1 MPEGIPMYGNGQAP
15 IFILK
20 DGTQRTRGRTAQSN
34 NIAAAKAVAD
44 AVRST
49 LGPKGMDK
57 MLVDSM
63 GDVVITNDGATILKE
78 MDIEHPAAK
87 MIIEVAKTQEQHCF
101 DGTTSAV
108 ILSGELLKR
117 SEDLIEQNVHPTV
130 ICEGFRLAAERA
142 IGLMEGHGISTEN
155 DDGVLQEVA
164 KTALTGK
171 SAGAVKS
178 FMADICVRAV
188 NAVGVIE
195 DDERLVDLSDIKV
208 EKRQGG
214 SIKDSSLI
222 DGIHLDKERVHAGMP
237 RSVSDAKIAL
247 VNSAIEVKKTE
258 VDAKIQITDPNQ
270 LALSPKHKSNIA
282 GTTSAVILSGEL
294 LKRSE
299 DLIEQN
305 VHPTVIC
312 EGFRLAAERAI
323 GLMEGHGISTEND
336 DGVLQEVA
344 KTALTGK
351 SAGAVKSFMAD
362 ICVRAVNAVG
372 VIEDDERLVDLSDIK
387 VEKRQGGSIKDS
399 SLIDGILLDKERVH
413 AGMPRSVSDAK
424 IALVNSAIEVK
435 KTEVDAKIQ
444 ITDPNQLA
452 LFLEEEENYIRN
464 LVNTIENAGA
474 NVLICQKGIDEL
486 AQHYLSKKGIFAI
499 RRAKKSDMEALA
511 KATGGTIIT
520 NLEDMS
526 GDDLG
531 AASRVEEKKIGDS
544 DMTFITGCPE
554 AKSVSVLLRGG
565 TEHVVDEIRRAFD
578 DAVGVVSVA
587 WEDGAVLT
595 GGGSVLAA
603 VSRDL
608 RTYAE
613 TVGGREQMAI
623 EAFASALEIIPRTLA
638 ENAGLDPVTTLIELR
653 KAHADGQTHA
663 GINVYEGGV
672 VDMKEA
678 NVVEPLRVVEQAIQ
692 SATETA
698 IMILRIDDV
707 ISSKGVPMDEGMG
720 DMGDFHM

>member
-1 MPEGIPMYGNGQAP
+1 MYGNGQAP

-20 DGTQRTRGRTAQSN
+20 DGTQRTRGRSAQSN

-78 MDIEHPAAK
+78 MDIDHPAAK
-87 MIIEVAKTQEQHCF
+87 MIIEVAKTQEQHCY

-108 ILSGELLKR
+108 VLSGELLKR

-130 ICEGFRLAAERA
+130 ICEGFRLAAEKA
-142 IGLMEGHGISTEN
+142 VELLENHGIATDN
-155 DDGVLQEVA
+155 DDAVLTEVA

-195 DDERLVDLSDIKV
+195 DEERIVDLGDIKV

-214 SIKDSSLI
+214 SIKDSTLI
-222 DGIHLDKERVHAGMP
+222 DGILLDKERVHAGMP
-237 RSVSDAKIAL
+237 RSISNAKIAL

-258 VDAKIQITDPNQ
+258 VDAKIQITDP
-270 LALSPKHKSNIA
+270 S
-282 GTTSAVILSGEL
+282 
-294 LKRSE
+294 
-299 DLIEQN
+299 
-305 VHPTVIC
+305 
-312 EGFRLAAERAI
+312 
-323 GLMEGHGISTEND
+323 
-336 DGVLQEVA
+336 
-344 KTALTGK
+344 
-351 SAGAVKSFMAD
+351 
-362 ICVRAVNAVG
+362 
-372 VIEDDERLVDLSDIK
+372 
-387 VEKRQGGSIKDS
+387 
-399 SLIDGILLDKERVH
+399 
-413 AGMPRSVSDAK
+413 
-424 IALVNSAIEVK
+424 
-435 KTEVDAKIQ
+435 
-444 ITDPNQLA
+444 QLA
-452 LFLEEEENYIRN
+452 LFLEEEENYIRG
-464 LVNTIENAGA
+464 LVEKIQAAGA
-474 NVLICQKGIDEL
+474 TVLVCQKGIDEL
-486 AQHYLSKKGIFAI
+486 AQHYMAKAGIFAV
-499 RRAKKSDMEALA
+499 RRAKKSDMEALS
-511 KATGGTIIT
+511 KATSGRIVT
-520 NLEDMS
+520 NLDDLT

-531 AASRVEEKKIGDS
+531 HAAKVEERKIGES

-603 VSRDL
+603 LSRDL

-653 KAHADGQTHA
+653 KAHADGHSHA

-678 NVVEPLRVVEQAIQ
+678 NVVEPMRVVEQAIQ

-707 ISSKGVPMDEGMG
+707 ISSKGVSMGGDMGGMGGMG
-720 DMGDFHM
+720 DFQM

>member
-1 MPEGIPMYGNGQAP
+1 MYGNGQAP

-101 DGTTSAV
+101 DGTTTAV
-108 ILSGELLKR
+108 VLSGELLKR

-130 ICEGFRLAAERA
+130 ICEGFRLAAEKA
-142 IGLMEGHGISTEN
+142 VELLESHGIATKN
-155 DDGVLQEVA
+155 DDSVLMEVA

-178 FMADICVRAV
+178 FMADICVRSV
-188 NAVGVIE
+188 NAVGLIE
-195 DDERLVDLSDIKV
+195 GDQRIVDLSDIKV

-214 SIKDSSLI
+214 SIKDSTLI
-222 DGIHLDKERVHAGMP
+222 DGIILDKERVHAGMP
-237 RSVSDAKIAL
+237 RSVKGAKIAL

-270 LALSPKHKSNIA
+270 LSK
-282 GTTSAVILSGEL
+282 
-294 LKRSE
+294 
-299 DLIEQN
+299 
-305 VHPTVIC
+305 
-312 EGFRLAAERAI
+312 
-323 GLMEGHGISTEND
+323 
-336 DGVLQEVA
+336 
-344 KTALTGK
+344 
-351 SAGAVKSFMAD
+351 
-362 ICVRAVNAVG
+362 
-372 VIEDDERLVDLSDIK
+372 
-387 VEKRQGGSIKDS
+387 
-399 SLIDGILLDKERVH
+399 
-413 AGMPRSVSDAK
+413 
-424 IALVNSAIEVK
+424 
-435 KTEVDAKIQ
+435 
-444 ITDPNQLA
+444 
-452 LFLEEEENYIRN
+452 FLEEEENYIKG
-464 LVNTIENAGA
+464 LVEKIKNSGA

-486 AQHYLSKKGIFAI
+486 AQHYMAKQGIFAI
-499 RRAKKSDMEALA
+499 RRAKKSDMEALS
-511 KATGGTIIT
+511 KATSGKIVT
-520 NLEDMS
+520 NLDDLTS
-526 GDDLG
+526 DDLG
-531 AASRVEEKKIGDS
+531 NAEKVEEKKIGES
-544 DMTFITGCPE
+544 EMTFITGCPE

-603 VSRDL
+603 LSRDL
-608 RTYAE
+608 RTFAE

-638 ENAGLDPVTTLIELR
+638 ENAGLDPVTTLIQLR
-653 KAHADGQTHA
+653 KAHADGQSNA

-672 VDMKEA
+672 VDMRGA
-678 NVVEPLRVVEQAIQ
+678 NVLEPIRVVEQAIQ

-698 IMILRIDDV
+698 VMILRIDDV
-707 ISSKGVPMDEGMG
+707 ISSKGVAMGDEMG

>member
-1 MPEGIPMYGNGQAP
+1 MYGNGQAP

-20 DGTQRTRGRTAQSN
+20 DGTQRTRGRSAQSN

-78 MDIEHPAAK
+78 MDIDHPAAK

-101 DGTTSAV
+101 DGTTTAV
-108 ILSGELLKR
+108 VQSGELLKR
-117 SEDLIEQNVHPTV
+117 SEDLIDQNVHPTV
-130 ICEGFRLAAERA
+130 ICEGFRLAAEKA
-142 IGLMEGHGISTEN
+142 VELLDSHGIPTNN
-155 DDGVLQEVA
+155 DDSVLMEVA

-188 NAVGVIE
+188 NAVGFVE
-195 DDERLVDLSDIKV
+195 DGERIIDLSDIKV

-222 DGIHLDKERVHAGMP
+222 DGIILDKERVHSGMP
-237 RSVSDAKIAL
+237 RSLSDAKIAL

-258 VDAKIQITDPNQ
+258 VDAKIQITDPSQ
-270 LALSPKHKSNIA
+270 LAH
-282 GTTSAVILSGEL
+282 
-294 LKRSE
+294 
-299 DLIEQN
+299 
-305 VHPTVIC
+305 
-312 EGFRLAAERAI
+312 FLAEEESYIR
-323 GLMEGHGISTEND
+323 GLVT
-336 DGVLQEVA
+336 
-344 KTALTGK
+344 
-351 SAGAVKSFMAD
+351 
-362 ICVRAVNAVG
+362 
-372 VIEDDERLVDLSDIK
+372 
-387 VEKRQGGSIKDS
+387 
-399 SLIDGILLDKERVH
+399 
-413 AGMPRSVSDAK
+413 
-424 IALVNSAIEVK
+424 
-435 KTEVDAKIQ
+435 KIQ
-444 ITDPNQLA
+444 ESGATV
-452 LFLEEEENYIRN
+452 
-464 LVNTIENAGA
+464 LV
-474 NVLICQKGIDEL
+474 CQKGIDEL
-486 AQHYLSKKGIFAI
+486 AQHYMAKAGIMAI
-499 RRAKKSDMEALA
+499 RRAKKSDMEALS
-511 KATGGTIIT
+511 KATGGKIVT
-520 NLEDMS
+520 NL
-526 GDDLG
+526 DDLTAKDLG
-531 AASRVEEKKIGDS
+531 HAAKVEEKKIGES
-544 DMTFITGCPE
+544 NMTFITGCPE

-603 VSRDL
+603 LSRDL

-613 TVGGREQMAI
+613 TVGGLEQMAI
-623 EAFASALEIIPRTLA
+623 EAFASALEIVPRTLA

-653 KAHADGQTHA
+653 KAHADGASHT

-672 VDMKEA
+672 IDMKSK
-678 NVVEPLRVVEQAIQ
+678 NVLEPMRVVEQAIQ

-707 ISSKGVPMDEGMG
+707 ISSKGVPMGEGMG
-720 DMGDFHM
+720 GMGDFQM

>member
-1 MPEGIPMYGNGQAP
+1 MYGNGQAP

-101 DGTTSAV
+101 DGTTTAV
-108 ILSGELLKR
+108 VLSGELLKR

-130 ICEGFRLAAERA
+130 ICEGFRLAAEKA
-142 IGLMEGHGISTEN
+142 VELLESHGIATKN
-155 DDGVLQEVA
+155 DDSVLMEVA

-178 FMADICVRAV
+178 FMADICVRSV
-188 NAVGVIE
+188 NAVGLI
-195 DDERLVDLSDIKV
+195 DGDQRIVDLSDIKV

-214 SIKDSSLI
+214 SIKDSTLI
-222 DGIHLDKERVHAGMP
+222 DGIILDKERVHAGMP
-237 RSVSDAKIAL
+237 RSVKGAKIAL

-270 LALSPKHKSNIA
+270 LSK
-282 GTTSAVILSGEL
+282 
-294 LKRSE
+294 
-299 DLIEQN
+299 
-305 VHPTVIC
+305 
-312 EGFRLAAERAI
+312 
-323 GLMEGHGISTEND
+323 
-336 DGVLQEVA
+336 
-344 KTALTGK
+344 
-351 SAGAVKSFMAD
+351 
-362 ICVRAVNAVG
+362 
-372 VIEDDERLVDLSDIK
+372 
-387 VEKRQGGSIKDS
+387 
-399 SLIDGILLDKERVH
+399 
-413 AGMPRSVSDAK
+413 
-424 IALVNSAIEVK
+424 
-435 KTEVDAKIQ
+435 
-444 ITDPNQLA
+444 
-452 LFLEEEENYIRN
+452 FLEEEENYIKG
-464 LVNTIENAGA
+464 LVEKIKNSGA

-486 AQHYLSKKGIFAI
+486 AQHYMAKEGIFAV
-499 RRAKKSDMEALA
+499 RRAKKSDMEALS
-511 KATGGTIIT
+511 KATSGKIVT
-520 NLEDMS
+520 NLDDLT

-531 AASRVEEKKIGDS
+531 NAEKVEEKKIGES
-544 DMTFITGCPE
+544 EMTFITGCPE

-603 VSRDL
+603 LSRDL
-608 RTYAE
+608 RTFAE

-653 KAHADGQTHA
+653 KAHADGQSNA

-672 VDMKEA
+672 VDMRGA
-678 NVVEPLRVVEQAIQ
+678 NVLEPIRVVEQAIQ

-698 IMILRIDDV
+698 VMILRIDDV
-707 ISSKGVPMDEGMG
+707 ISSKGVSMGDEMG

>member
-1 MPEGIPMYGNGQAP
+1 MYGNGQAP

-20 DGTQRTRGRTAQSN
+20 DGTQRTRGRSAQSN

-78 MDIEHPAAK
+78 MDIDHPAAK
-87 MIIEVAKTQEQHCF
+87 MIIEVAKTQEQHCY

-108 ILSGELLKR
+108 VLSGELLKR

-130 ICEGFRLAAERA
+130 ICEGFRLAAEKA
-142 IGLMEGHGISTEN
+142 VELLQNHGIATHN
-155 DDGVLQEVA
+155 DDAVLTEVA

-195 DDERLVDLSDIKV
+195 GDERI
-208 EKRQGG
+208 
-214 SIKDSSLI
+214 
-222 DGIHLDKERVHAGMP
+222 
-237 RSVSDAKIAL
+237 
-247 VNSAIEVKKTE
+247 
-258 VDAKIQITDPNQ
+258 
-270 LALSPKHKSNIA
+270 
-282 GTTSAVILSGEL
+282 
-294 LKRSE
+294 
-299 DLIEQN
+299 
-305 VHPTVIC
+305 
-312 EGFRLAAERAI
+312 
-323 GLMEGHGISTEND
+323 
-336 DGVLQEVA
+336 
-344 KTALTGK
+344 
-351 SAGAVKSFMAD
+351 
-362 ICVRAVNAVG
+362 
-372 VIEDDERLVDLSDIK
+372 VDLSDIK

-413 AGMPRSVSDAK
+413 AGMPRTIADAK

-444 ITDPNQLA
+444 ITDPSQLA
-452 LFLEEEENYIRN
+452 LFLEEEENYIRG
-464 LVNTIENAGA
+464 LVEKIQAAGA
-474 NVLICQKGIDEL
+474 TVLVCQKGIDEL
-486 AQHYLSKKGIFAI
+486 AQHYMAKAGIFAI
-499 RRAKKSDMEALA
+499 RRAKKSDMEALS
-511 KATGGTIIT
+511 KATSGRIVT
-520 NLEDMS
+520 NLDDLS
-526 GDDLG
+526 PDDLG
-531 AASRVEEKKIGDS
+531 HAAKVEERKIGES

-603 VSRDL
+603 LSRDL

-613 TVGGREQMAI
+613 GVGGREQMAI

-653 KAHADGQTHA
+653 KAHADGHSHA

-678 NVVEPLRVVEQAIQ
+678 NVVEPMRVVEQAIQ

-707 ISSKGVPMDEGMG
+707 ISSKGVSMGDDMGGMGGMG
-720 DMGDFHM
+720 DFQM

>member
-1 MPEGIPMYGNGQAP
+1 MYGNGQAP

-20 DGTQRTRGRTAQSN
+20 EGTQRTRGRSAQSN

-44 AVRST
+44 SVRST

-87 MIIEVAKTQEQHCF
+87 MIIEVAKTQEQHCY

-108 ILSGELLKR
+108 VLSGELLKR

-130 ICEGFRLAAERA
+130 ICEGFRLAAEKA
-142 IGLMEGHGISTEN
+142 ISLLESHGISTEGN
-155 DDGVLQEVA
+155 DEVLLEVA
-164 KTALTGK
+164 KTSLTGK
-171 SAGAVKS
+171 SAGAVKA

-188 NAVGVIE
+188 NAVGVI
-195 DDERLVDLSDIKV
+195 DE
-208 EKRQGG
+208 G
-214 SIKDSSLI
+214 
-222 DGIHLDKERVHAGMP
+222 
-237 RSVSDAKIAL
+237 
-247 VNSAIEVKKTE
+247 
-258 VDAKIQITDPNQ
+258 
-270 LALSPKHKSNIA
+270 
-282 GTTSAVILSGEL
+282 
-294 LKRSE
+294 
-299 DLIEQN
+299 
-305 VHPTVIC
+305 
-312 EGFRLAAERAI
+312 
-323 GLMEGHGISTEND
+323 
-336 DGVLQEVA
+336 
-344 KTALTGK
+344 
-351 SAGAVKSFMAD
+351 
-362 ICVRAVNAVG
+362 
-372 VIEDDERLVDLSDIK
+372 ERLVDLSDIK

-413 AGMPRSVSDAK
+413 AGMPRSINDAK
-424 IALVNSAIEVK
+424 IALVNSAVEVK

-452 LFLEEEENYIRN
+452 SFLAEEENYIRG
-464 LVNTIENAGA
+464 LVEKITASGA
-474 NVLICQKGIDEL
+474 NVLVCQKGIDEL
-486 AQHYLSKKGIFAI
+486 AQHYLSKAGVFAI
-499 RRAKKSDMEALA
+499 RRAKKSDMEALS
-511 KATGGTIIT
+511 KATGGRIVT
-520 NLEDMS
+520 NM
-526 GDDLG
+526 DDLSG
-531 AASRVEEKKIGDS
+531 EDLGQAARVEERKIGES

-603 VSRDL
+603 LSRDL

-613 TVGGREQMAI
+613 TIGGREQMAI

-638 ENAGLDPVTTLIELR
+638 ENAGLDPVTTIIALR
-653 KAHADGQTHA
+653 KAHADGASHA

-672 VDMKEA
+672 VDMQAA
-678 NVVEPLRVVEQAIQ
+678 NVLEPLRVVEQAIQ

-707 ISSKGVPMDEGMG
+707 ISSKGVSMADGFGGE
-720 DMGDFHM
+720 DDFHM

>member
-1 MPEGIPMYGNGQAP
+1 MYGNGQAP

-101 DGTTSAV
+101 DGTTTAV
-108 ILSGELLKR
+108 VLSGELLKR

-130 ICEGFRLAAERA
+130 ICEGFRLAAEKA
-142 IGLMEGHGISTEN
+142 VGLLESHGIETMN
-155 DDGVLQEVA
+155 DDDVLMEVA

-171 SAGAVKS
+171 SAGAVKT

-195 DDERLVDLSDIKV
+195 NEDRFVDLADIKV

-222 DGIHLDKERVHAGMP
+222 DGIILDKERVHAGMP
-237 RSVSDAKIAL
+237 RSIKDARIAL

-270 LALSPKHKSNIA
+270 LS
-282 GTTSAVILSGEL
+282 
-294 LKRSE
+294 
-299 DLIEQN
+299 
-305 VHPTVIC
+305 
-312 EGFRLAAERAI
+312 
-323 GLMEGHGISTEND
+323 M
-336 DGVLQEVA
+336 
-344 KTALTGK
+344 
-351 SAGAVKSFMAD
+351 
-362 ICVRAVNAVG
+362 
-372 VIEDDERLVDLSDIK
+372 
-387 VEKRQGGSIKDS
+387 
-399 SLIDGILLDKERVH
+399 
-413 AGMPRSVSDAK
+413 
-424 IALVNSAIEVK
+424 
-435 KTEVDAKIQ
+435 
-444 ITDPNQLA
+444 
-452 LFLEEEENYIRN
+452 FLEEEENYIRG
-464 LVNTIENAGA
+464 LVEKIQNSGA

-486 AQHYLSKKGIFAI
+486 AQHYMSKAGIFAI
-499 RRAKKSDMEALA
+499 RRAKKSDMEALS
-511 KATGGTIIT
+511 KATSGNIVT
-520 NLEDMS
+520 NLDDLSE
-526 GDDLG
+526 DDLG
-531 AASRVEEKKIGDS
+531 HADIVEEKKIGES
-544 DMTFITGCPE
+544 EMTFITGCPE

-603 VSRDL
+603 LSRDL

-623 EAFASALEIIPRTLA
+623 EAFASALEIVPRTLA

-678 NVVEPLRVVEQAIQ
+678 NVLEPMRVVEQAIQ

-698 IMILRIDDV
+698 VMILRIDDV
-707 ISSKGVPMDEGMG
+707 ISSKGVSLGDDMGGMG
-720 DMGDFHM
+720 DFNM

>member
-1 MPEGIPMYGNGQAP
+1 MYGNGQAP

-20 DGTQRTRGRTAQSN
+20 DGTQRTRGRSAQSN

-78 MDIEHPAAK
+78 MDIDHPAAK
-87 MIIEVAKTQEQHCF
+87 MIIEVAKTQEQHCY
-101 DGTTSAV
+101 DGTTTAV
-108 ILSGELLKR
+108 VLSGELLKR
-117 SEDLIEQNVHPTV
+117 SEDLIDQNVHPTV
-130 ICEGFRLAAERA
+130 ICEGFRLAAEKA
-142 IGLMEGHGISTEN
+142 VELLDSHGISTDN
-155 DDGVLQEVA
+155 DDKVLLEVA

-188 NAVGVIE
+188 NAVGIVE
-195 DDERLVDLSDIKV
+195 DDERIIDLSDIKV

-222 DGIHLDKERVHAGMP
+222 DGIILDKERVHAGMP
-237 RSVSDAKIAL
+237 RSLGDAKIAL

-270 LALSPKHKSNIA
+270 LA
-282 GTTSAVILSGEL
+282 
-294 LKRSE
+294 
-299 DLIEQN
+299 Q
-305 VHPTVIC
+305 
-312 EGFRLAAERAI
+312 
-323 GLMEGHGISTEND
+323 
-336 DGVLQEVA
+336 
-344 KTALTGK
+344 
-351 SAGAVKSFMAD
+351 
-362 ICVRAVNAVG
+362 
-372 VIEDDERLVDLSDIK
+372 
-387 VEKRQGGSIKDS
+387 
-399 SLIDGILLDKERVH
+399 
-413 AGMPRSVSDAK
+413 
-424 IALVNSAIEVK
+424 
-435 KTEVDAKIQ
+435 
-444 ITDPNQLA
+444 
-452 LFLEEEENYIRN
+452 FLEEEENYIRG
-464 LVNTIENAGA
+464 LVTKIQGSGA
-474 NVLICQKGIDEL
+474 NVLVCQKGIDEL
-486 AQHYLSKKGIFAI
+486 AQHYMAKAGIMAI
-499 RRAKKSDMEALA
+499 RRAKKSDMEALS
-511 KATGGTIIT
+511 KATGGKIVT
-520 NLEDMS
+520 NLDDITAS
-526 GDDLG
+526 DLG
-531 AASRVEEKKIGDS
+531 HAAKVEEKKIGES
-544 DMTFITGCPE
+544 NMTFITGCPQ

-603 VSRDL
+603 LSRDL
-608 RTYAE
+608 RTFAE
-613 TVGGREQMAI
+613 TVGGLEQMAI
-623 EAFASALEIIPRTLA
+623 EAFASALEIVPRTLA

-653 KAHADGQTHA
+653 KAHADGASHT

-672 VDMKEA
+672 IDMKSK
-678 NVVEPLRVVEQAIQ
+678 NVLEPMRVVEQAIQ

-707 ISSKGVPMDEGMG
+707 ISSKGVPMGDDMGGMGGMG
-720 DMGDFHM
+720 DFQM

>member
-1 MPEGIPMYGNGQAP
+1 MYGNGQAP

-20 DGTQRTRGRTAQSN
+20 DGTQRTRGRSAQSN

-78 MDIEHPAAK
+78 MDIDHPAAK
-87 MIIEVAKTQEQHCF
+87 MIIEVAKTQEQHCY
-101 DGTTSAV
+101 DGTTTAV
-108 ILSGELLKR
+108 VLSGELLKR
-117 SEDLIEQNVHPTV
+117 SEDLIDQNVHPTV
-130 ICEGFRLAAERA
+130 ICEGFRLAAEKA
-142 IGLMEGHGISTEN
+142 VELLDSHGISTDN
-155 DDGVLQEVA
+155 DDKVLLEVA

-188 NAVGVIE
+188 NAVGIVE
-195 DDERLVDLSDIKV
+195 DDERIIDLSDIKV

-222 DGIHLDKERVHAGMP
+222 DGIILDKERVHAGMP
-237 RSVSDAKIAL
+237 RSLGDAKIAL

-270 LALSPKHKSNIA
+270 LA
-282 GTTSAVILSGEL
+282 
-294 LKRSE
+294 
-299 DLIEQN
+299 Q
-305 VHPTVIC
+305 
-312 EGFRLAAERAI
+312 
-323 GLMEGHGISTEND
+323 
-336 DGVLQEVA
+336 
-344 KTALTGK
+344 
-351 SAGAVKSFMAD
+351 
-362 ICVRAVNAVG
+362 
-372 VIEDDERLVDLSDIK
+372 
-387 VEKRQGGSIKDS
+387 
-399 SLIDGILLDKERVH
+399 
-413 AGMPRSVSDAK
+413 
-424 IALVNSAIEVK
+424 
-435 KTEVDAKIQ
+435 
-444 ITDPNQLA
+444 
-452 LFLEEEENYIRN
+452 FLEEEENYIRG
-464 LVNTIENAGA
+464 LVTKIQGSGA
-474 NVLICQKGIDEL
+474 NVLVCQKGIDEL
-486 AQHYLSKKGIFAI
+486 AQHYMAKAGIMAI
-499 RRAKKSDMEALA
+499 RRAKKSDMEALS
-511 KATGGTIIT
+511 KATGGKIVT
-520 NLEDMS
+520 NL
-526 GDDLG
+526 DDLTASDLG
-531 AASRVEEKKIGDS
+531 HAAKVEEKKIGES
-544 DMTFITGCPE
+544 NMTFITGCPQ

-603 VSRDL
+603 LSRDL
-608 RTYAE
+608 RTFAE
-613 TVGGREQMAI
+613 TVGGLEQMAI
-623 EAFASALEIIPRTLA
+623 EAFASALEIVPRTLA

-653 KAHADGQTHA
+653 KAHADGASHT

-672 VDMKEA
+672 IDMKSK
-678 NVVEPLRVVEQAIQ
+678 NVLEPMRVVEQAIQ

-707 ISSKGVPMDEGMG
+707 ISSKGVPMGDDMGGMGGMG
-720 DMGDFHM
+720 DSQM

>member
-1 MPEGIPMYGNGQAP
+1 MYGNGQAP

-20 DGTQRTRGRTAQSN
+20 EGTQRTRGRSAQSN

-44 AVRST
+44 SVRST

-87 MIIEVAKTQEQHCF
+87 MIIEVAKAQEQHCY

-108 ILSGELLKR
+108 VLSGELLKR

-130 ICEGFRLAAERA
+130 ICEGFRLAAEKA
-142 IGLMEGHGISTEN
+142 ISLLEGHGISTDDN
-155 DDGVLQEVA
+155 DAVLLEVA
-164 KTALTGK
+164 KTSLTGK
-171 SAGAVKS
+171 SAGAVKA

-188 NAVGVIE
+188 NAVGVV
-195 DDERLVDLSDIKV
+195 DEGERIVDLSDIKV

-214 SIKDSSLI
+214 SIKDSTLI
-222 DGIHLDKERVHAGMP
+222 DGILLDKERVHAGMP
-237 RSVSDAKIAL
+237 RSINDARIAL
-247 VNSAIEVKKTE
+247 INSAVEVKKTE

-270 LALSPKHKSNIA
+270 LAS
-282 GTTSAVILSGEL
+282 
-294 LKRSE
+294 
-299 DLIEQN
+299 
-305 VHPTVIC
+305 
-312 EGFRLAAERAI
+312 FLA
-323 GLMEGHGISTEND
+323 
-336 DGVLQEVA
+336 
-344 KTALTGK
+344 
-351 SAGAVKSFMAD
+351 
-362 ICVRAVNAVG
+362 
-372 VIEDDERLVDLSDIK
+372 
-387 VEKRQGGSIKDS
+387 
-399 SLIDGILLDKERVH
+399 
-413 AGMPRSVSDAK
+413 
-424 IALVNSAIEVK
+424 
-435 KTEVDAKIQ
+435 
-444 ITDPNQLA
+444 
-452 LFLEEEENYIRN
+452 EEENYIRG
-464 LVNTIENAGA
+464 LVDKITASGA

-486 AQHYLSKKGIFAI
+486 AQHYLSKAGVFTI
-499 RRAKKSDMEALA
+499 RRAKKSDMEALS
-511 KATGGTIIT
+511 KATGAQIVT
-520 NLEDMS
+520 NMDDLS
-526 GDDLG
+526 ADDLG
-531 AASRVEEKKIGDS
+531 HAARVEERKIGES
-544 DMTFITGCPE
+544 DMTFVTGCPE

-603 VSRDL
+603 LSRDL

-613 TVGGREQMAI
+613 TIGGREQMAI

-638 ENAGLDPVTTLIELR
+638 ENAGLDPVTTLIALR
-653 KAHADGQTHA
+653 KAHADGASHA

-672 VDMKEA
+672 VDMKDG
-678 NVVEPLRVVEQAIQ
+678 NVLEPLRVVEQAIQ

-707 ISSKGVPMDEGMG
+707 ISSKGVSMADGFGG
-720 DMGDFHM
+720 DGDFHM

>member
-1 MPEGIPMYGNGQAP
+1 MYGNGQAP

-20 DGTQRTRGRTAQSN
+20 EGTQRTRGRSAQSN

-44 AVRST
+44 SVRST

-87 MIIEVAKTQEQHCF
+87 MIIEVAKTQEQHCY

-108 ILSGELLKR
+108 VLSGELLKR

-130 ICEGFRLAAERA
+130 ICEGFRLAAEKA
-142 IGLMEGHGISTEN
+142 ISLLEGHGISTEGN
-155 DDGVLQEVA
+155 DEVLLEVA
-164 KTALTGK
+164 KTSLTGK
-171 SAGAVKS
+171 SAGAVKA

-188 NAVGVIE
+188 NAVGVI
-195 DDERLVDLSDIKV
+195 DE
-208 EKRQGG
+208 G
-214 SIKDSSLI
+214 
-222 DGIHLDKERVHAGMP
+222 
-237 RSVSDAKIAL
+237 
-247 VNSAIEVKKTE
+247 
-258 VDAKIQITDPNQ
+258 
-270 LALSPKHKSNIA
+270 
-282 GTTSAVILSGEL
+282 
-294 LKRSE
+294 
-299 DLIEQN
+299 
-305 VHPTVIC
+305 
-312 EGFRLAAERAI
+312 
-323 GLMEGHGISTEND
+323 
-336 DGVLQEVA
+336 
-344 KTALTGK
+344 
-351 SAGAVKSFMAD
+351 
-362 ICVRAVNAVG
+362 
-372 VIEDDERLVDLSDIK
+372 ERLVDLSDIK

-413 AGMPRSVSDAK
+413 AGMPRSVNDAK
-424 IALVNSAIEVK
+424 IALVNSAVEVK

-452 LFLEEEENYIRN
+452 SFLAEEENYIRG
-464 LVNTIENAGA
+464 LVDKITATGA
-474 NVLICQKGIDEL
+474 NVLVCQKGIDEL
-486 AQHYLSKKGIFAI
+486 AQHYLSKAGVFAI
-499 RRAKKSDMEALA
+499 RRAKKSDMEALS
-511 KATGGTIIT
+511 KATGGRIVT
-520 NLEDMS
+520 NMDDLT

-531 AASRVEEKKIGDS
+531 QAARVEERKIGES

-603 VSRDL
+603 LSRDL

-613 TVGGREQMAI
+613 TIGGREQMAI

-638 ENAGLDPVTTLIELR
+638 ENAGLDPVTTIIALR
-653 KAHADGQTHA
+653 KAHADGASHA

-672 VDMKEA
+672 VDMQA
-678 NVVEPLRVVEQAIQ
+678 GNVLEPLRVVEQAIQ

-707 ISSKGVPMDEGMG
+707 ISSKGVSMADGFGGE
-720 DMGDFHM
+720 DDFHM

>member
-1 MPEGIPMYGNGQAP
+1 MYGNGQAP

-101 DGTTSAV
+101 DGTTTAV
-108 ILSGELLKR
+108 VLSGELLKR

-130 ICEGFRLAAERA
+130 ICEGFRLAAEKA
-142 IGLMEGHGISTEN
+142 VELLESHGIATKN
-155 DDGVLQEVA
+155 DDSVLMEVA

-178 FMADICVRAV
+178 FMADICVRSV
-188 NAVGVIE
+188 NAVGLI
-195 DDERLVDLSDIKV
+195 DGDQRIVDLSDIKV

-214 SIKDSSLI
+214 SIKDSTLI
-222 DGIHLDKERVHAGMP
+222 DGIILDKERVHAGMP
-237 RSVSDAKIAL
+237 RSVKGAKIAL

-270 LALSPKHKSNIA
+270 LSK
-282 GTTSAVILSGEL
+282 
-294 LKRSE
+294 
-299 DLIEQN
+299 
-305 VHPTVIC
+305 
-312 EGFRLAAERAI
+312 
-323 GLMEGHGISTEND
+323 
-336 DGVLQEVA
+336 
-344 KTALTGK
+344 
-351 SAGAVKSFMAD
+351 
-362 ICVRAVNAVG
+362 
-372 VIEDDERLVDLSDIK
+372 
-387 VEKRQGGSIKDS
+387 
-399 SLIDGILLDKERVH
+399 
-413 AGMPRSVSDAK
+413 
-424 IALVNSAIEVK
+424 
-435 KTEVDAKIQ
+435 
-444 ITDPNQLA
+444 
-452 LFLEEEENYIRN
+452 FLEEEENYIKG
-464 LVNTIENAGA
+464 LVDKIKNSGA

-486 AQHYLSKKGIFAI
+486 AQHYMAKEGIFAI
-499 RRAKKSDMEALA
+499 RRAKKSDMEALS
-511 KATGGTIIT
+511 KATSGKIVT
-520 NLEDMS
+520 NL
-526 GDDLG
+526 DDLTG
-531 AASRVEEKKIGDS
+531 EDLGNAEKVEEKKIGES
-544 DMTFITGCPE
+544 EMTFITGCPE

-603 VSRDL
+603 LSRDL
-608 RTYAE
+608 RTFAE

-653 KAHADGQTHA
+653 KAHADGQSNA

-672 VDMKEA
+672 VDMRDA
-678 NVVEPLRVVEQAIQ
+678 NVLEPIRVVEQAIQ

-698 IMILRIDDV
+698 VMILRIDDV
-707 ISSKGVPMDEGMG
+707 ISSKGVSMGDEMG

>member
-1 MPEGIPMYGNGQAP
+1 MYGNGQAP

-101 DGTTSAV
+101 DGTTTAV
-108 ILSGELLKR
+108 VLSGELLKR

-130 ICEGFRLAAERA
+130 ICEGFRLAAEKA
-142 IGLMEGHGISTEN
+142 VDLLSSHGIETKN
-155 DDGVLQEVA
+155 DDSVLMEVA

-178 FMADICVRAV
+178 FMADICVRSV
-188 NAVGVIE
+188 NAVGIIDGE
-195 DDERLVDLSDIKV
+195 QRIVDLSDIKV

-214 SIKDSSLI
+214 SIKDSTLI
-222 DGIHLDKERVHAGMP
+222 DGIILDKERVHAGMP
-237 RSVSDAKIAL
+237 RSITGAKIAL

-270 LALSPKHKSNIA
+270 LSK
-282 GTTSAVILSGEL
+282 
-294 LKRSE
+294 
-299 DLIEQN
+299 
-305 VHPTVIC
+305 
-312 EGFRLAAERAI
+312 
-323 GLMEGHGISTEND
+323 
-336 DGVLQEVA
+336 
-344 KTALTGK
+344 
-351 SAGAVKSFMAD
+351 
-362 ICVRAVNAVG
+362 
-372 VIEDDERLVDLSDIK
+372 
-387 VEKRQGGSIKDS
+387 
-399 SLIDGILLDKERVH
+399 
-413 AGMPRSVSDAK
+413 
-424 IALVNSAIEVK
+424 
-435 KTEVDAKIQ
+435 
-444 ITDPNQLA
+444 
-452 LFLEEEENYIRN
+452 FLEEEENYIRS
-464 LVNTIENAGA
+464 LVEKIKNSGA

-486 AQHYLSKKGIFAI
+486 AQHYMAKSGVFAI
-499 RRAKKSDMEALA
+499 RRAKKSDMEALS
-511 KATGGTIIT
+511 KATSGKIVT
-520 NLEDMS
+520 NL
-526 GDDLG
+526 DDLTPEDLG
-531 AASRVEEKKIGDS
+531 NAERVEEKKIGES
-544 DMTFITGCPE
+544 EMTFITGCPE

-603 VSRDL
+603 LSRDL
-608 RTYAE
+608 RTFAE

-623 EAFASALEIIPRTLA
+623 EAFASALEIVPRTLA
-638 ENAGLDPVTTLIELR
+638 ENAGLEPVTTLIELR
-653 KAHADGQTHA
+653 KAHADGQSHA

-672 VDMKEA
+672 VDMRKA
-678 NVVEPLRVVEQAIQ
+678 NVIEPLRVVEQAIQ

-698 IMILRIDDV
+698 VMILRIDDV
-707 ISSKGVPMDEGMG
+707 ISSKGVSMGNEMG
-720 DMGDFHM
+720 DMGDFQM

>member
-1 MPEGIPMYGNGQAP
+1 MYGNGQAP

-20 DGTQRTRGRTAQSN
+20 EGTQRTRGRSAQSN

-44 AVRST
+44 SVRST

-87 MIIEVAKTQEQHCF
+87 MIIEVAKTQEQHCY

-108 ILSGELLKR
+108 VLSGELLKR

-130 ICEGFRLAAERA
+130 ICEGFRLAAEKA
-142 IGLMEGHGISTEN
+142 ISLLESHGISTEGN
-155 DDGVLQEVA
+155 DEILLEVA
-164 KTALTGK
+164 KTSLTGK
-171 SAGAVKS
+171 SAGAVKA

-188 NAVGVIE
+188 NAVGVI
-195 DDERLVDLSDIKV
+195 DE
-208 EKRQGG
+208 G
-214 SIKDSSLI
+214 
-222 DGIHLDKERVHAGMP
+222 ER
-237 RSVSDAKIAL
+237 I
-247 VNSAIEVKKTE
+247 
-258 VDAKIQITDPNQ
+258 
-270 LALSPKHKSNIA
+270 
-282 GTTSAVILSGEL
+282 
-294 LKRSE
+294 
-299 DLIEQN
+299 
-305 VHPTVIC
+305 
-312 EGFRLAAERAI
+312 
-323 GLMEGHGISTEND
+323 
-336 DGVLQEVA
+336 
-344 KTALTGK
+344 
-351 SAGAVKSFMAD
+351 
-362 ICVRAVNAVG
+362 
-372 VIEDDERLVDLSDIK
+372 VDLSDIK

-413 AGMPRSVSDAK
+413 AGMPRSINDAK

-452 LFLEEEENYIRN
+452 SFLAEEENYIRG
-464 LVNTIENAGA
+464 LVEKITSSGA
-474 NVLICQKGIDEL
+474 NVLVCQKGIDEL
-486 AQHYLSKKGIFAI
+486 AQHYLSKAGVFAI
-499 RRAKKSDMEALA
+499 RQAKKSDMEALS
-511 KATGGTIIT
+511 KATGGRIVT
-520 NLEDMS
+520 NM
-526 GDDLG
+526 DDLSG
-531 AASRVEEKKIGDS
+531 EDLGQAARVEERKIGES

-603 VSRDL
+603 LSRDL

-613 TVGGREQMAI
+613 TIGGREQMAI

-638 ENAGLDPVTTLIELR
+638 ENAGLDPVTTIIALR
-653 KAHADGQTHA
+653 KAHADGASHA

-672 VDMKEA
+672 VDMQA
-678 NVVEPLRVVEQAIQ
+678 GNVLEPLRVVEQAIQ

-707 ISSKGVPMDEGMG
+707 ISSKGVSMADGFGGE
-720 DMGDFHM
+720 GDFHM

>member
-1 MPEGIPMYGNGQAP
+1 MYGNGQAP

-20 DGTQRTRGRTAQSN
+20 EGTQRTRGRSAQSN

-44 AVRST
+44 SVRST

-87 MIIEVAKTQEQHCF
+87 MIIEVAKTQEQHCY

-108 ILSGELLKR
+108 VLSGELLKR

-130 ICEGFRLAAERA
+130 ICEGFRLAAEKA
-142 IGLMEGHGISTEN
+142 ISLLDGHGISTN
-155 DDGVLQEVA
+155 DNDAVLLEVA

-171 SAGAVKS
+171 SAGAVKA

-188 NAVGVIE
+188 NAVGVV
-195 DDERLVDLSDIKV
+195 DEGERIVDLGDIKV

-214 SIKDSSLI
+214 SIKDSTLI
-222 DGIHLDKERVHAGMP
+222 DGILLDKERVHAGMP
-237 RSVSDAKIAL
+237 RSINDARIAL
-247 VNSAIEVKKTE
+247 INSAVEVKKTE

-270 LALSPKHKSNIA
+270 LAS
-282 GTTSAVILSGEL
+282 
-294 LKRSE
+294 
-299 DLIEQN
+299 
-305 VHPTVIC
+305 
-312 EGFRLAAERAI
+312 FLA
-323 GLMEGHGISTEND
+323 
-336 DGVLQEVA
+336 
-344 KTALTGK
+344 
-351 SAGAVKSFMAD
+351 
-362 ICVRAVNAVG
+362 
-372 VIEDDERLVDLSDIK
+372 
-387 VEKRQGGSIKDS
+387 
-399 SLIDGILLDKERVH
+399 
-413 AGMPRSVSDAK
+413 
-424 IALVNSAIEVK
+424 
-435 KTEVDAKIQ
+435 
-444 ITDPNQLA
+444 
-452 LFLEEEENYIRN
+452 EEENYIRG
-464 LVNTIENAGA
+464 LVDKIIASGA

-486 AQHYLSKKGIFAI
+486 AQHYLSKAGVFTI
-499 RRAKKSDMEALA
+499 RRAKKTDMEALS
-511 KATGGTIIT
+511 KATGAQIVT
-520 NLEDMS
+520 NM
-526 GDDLG
+526 DDLS
-531 AASRVEEKKIGDS
+531 AADLGHAARVEERKIGES
-544 DMTFITGCPE
+544 DMTFVTGCPE

-603 VSRDL
+603 LSRDL

-613 TVGGREQMAI
+613 TIGGREQMAI

-638 ENAGLDPVTTLIELR
+638 ENAGLDPVTTLIALR
-653 KAHADGQTHA
+653 KAHADGASHA

-672 VDMKEA
+672 VDMKDG
-678 NVVEPLRVVEQAIQ
+678 NVLEPLRVVEQAIQ

-707 ISSKGVPMDEGMG
+707 ISSKGVSMADGFGG
-720 DMGDFHM
+720 DGDFHM

>member
-1 MPEGIPMYGNGQAP
+1 
-15 IFILK
+15 
-20 DGTQRTRGRTAQSN
+20 
-34 NIAAAKAVAD
+34 
-44 AVRST
+44 
-49 LGPKGMDK
+49 

-78 MDIEHPAAK
+78 MDIDHPAAK
-87 MIIEVAKTQEQHCF
+87 MIIEVAKTQEQHCY

-108 ILSGELLKR
+108 VLSGELLKR

-130 ICEGFRLAAERA
+130 ICEGFRLAAEKA
-142 IGLMEGHGISTEN
+142 VELLENHGIATDN
-155 DDGVLQEVA
+155 DDAVLTEVA

-195 DDERLVDLSDIKV
+195 DEERIVDLGDIKV

-214 SIKDSSLI
+214 SIKDSTLI
-222 DGIHLDKERVHAGMP
+222 DGILLDKERVHAGMP
-237 RSVSDAKIAL
+237 RSISNAKIAL

-258 VDAKIQITDPNQ
+258 VDAKIQITDP
-270 LALSPKHKSNIA
+270 S
-282 GTTSAVILSGEL
+282 
-294 LKRSE
+294 
-299 DLIEQN
+299 
-305 VHPTVIC
+305 
-312 EGFRLAAERAI
+312 
-323 GLMEGHGISTEND
+323 
-336 DGVLQEVA
+336 
-344 KTALTGK
+344 
-351 SAGAVKSFMAD
+351 
-362 ICVRAVNAVG
+362 
-372 VIEDDERLVDLSDIK
+372 
-387 VEKRQGGSIKDS
+387 
-399 SLIDGILLDKERVH
+399 
-413 AGMPRSVSDAK
+413 
-424 IALVNSAIEVK
+424 
-435 KTEVDAKIQ
+435 
-444 ITDPNQLA
+444 QLA
-452 LFLEEEENYIRN
+452 LFLEEEENYIRG
-464 LVNTIENAGA
+464 LVEKIQAAGA
-474 NVLICQKGIDEL
+474 TVLVCQKGIDEL
-486 AQHYLSKKGIFAI
+486 AQHYMAKAGIFAV
-499 RRAKKSDMEALA
+499 RRAKKSDMEALS
-511 KATGGTIIT
+511 KATSGRIVT
-520 NLEDMS
+520 NLDDLS

-531 AASRVEEKKIGDS
+531 HAAKVEERKIGES

-603 VSRDL
+603 LSRDL

-653 KAHADGQTHA
+653 KAHADGHSHA

-678 NVVEPLRVVEQAIQ
+678 NVVEPMRVVEQAIQ

-707 ISSKGVPMDEGMG
+707 ISSKGVSMGGDMGGMGGMG
-720 DMGDFHM
+720 DFQM

>member
-1 MPEGIPMYGNGQAP
+1 MYGNGQAP

-101 DGTTSAV
+101 DGTTTAV
-108 ILSGELLKR
+108 VLSGELLKR

-130 ICEGFRLAAERA
+130 ICEGFRLAAEKA
-142 IGLMEGHGISTEN
+142 VGLLDSHGIETKN
-155 DDGVLQEVA
+155 DDSVLMEVA

-178 FMADICVRAV
+178 FMADICVRSV
-188 NAVGVIE
+188 NAVGVV
-195 DDERLVDLSDIKV
+195 DSGQRLVDLSDIKV

-222 DGIHLDKERVHAGMP
+222 DGIILDKERVHAGMP
-237 RSVSDAKIAL
+237 RSVKDARIAL

-270 LALSPKHKSNIA
+270 LS
-282 GTTSAVILSGEL
+282 
-294 LKRSE
+294 
-299 DLIEQN
+299 
-305 VHPTVIC
+305 
-312 EGFRLAAERAI
+312 
-323 GLMEGHGISTEND
+323 M
-336 DGVLQEVA
+336 
-344 KTALTGK
+344 
-351 SAGAVKSFMAD
+351 
-362 ICVRAVNAVG
+362 
-372 VIEDDERLVDLSDIK
+372 
-387 VEKRQGGSIKDS
+387 
-399 SLIDGILLDKERVH
+399 
-413 AGMPRSVSDAK
+413 
-424 IALVNSAIEVK
+424 
-435 KTEVDAKIQ
+435 
-444 ITDPNQLA
+444 
-452 LFLEEEENYIRN
+452 FLEEEENYIKG
-464 LVNTIENAGA
+464 LVEKIQNSGA

-486 AQHYLSKKGIFAI
+486 AQHYMAKSGIFAI
-499 RRAKKSDMEALA
+499 RRAKKSDMEALS
-511 KATGGTIIT
+511 KATSGSIVT
-520 NLEDMS
+520 NL
-526 GDDLG
+526 DDLTKDALG
-531 AASRVEEKKIGDS
+531 HAERVEEKKIGES
-544 DMTFITGCPE
+544 EMTFITGCPE

-603 VSRDL
+603 LSRDL

-623 EAFASALEIIPRTLA
+623 EAFASALEIVPRTLA

-653 KAHADGQTHA
+653 KAHADGQSHA

-678 NVVEPLRVVEQAIQ
+678 NVVEPMRVVEQAIQ

-707 ISSKGVPMDEGMG
+707 ISSKGVSMGDEMG

>member
-1 MPEGIPMYGNGQAP
+1 MYGNGQAP

-142 IGLMEGHGISTEN
+142 IGLMENHGISTEN
-155 DDGVLQEVA
+155 EDTVLEEVA

-195 DDERLVDLSDIKV
+195 D
-208 EKRQGG
+208 G
-214 SIKDSSLI
+214 
-222 DGIHLDKERVHAGMP
+222 
-237 RSVSDAKIAL
+237 
-247 VNSAIEVKKTE
+247 
-258 VDAKIQITDPNQ
+258 
-270 LALSPKHKSNIA
+270 
-282 GTTSAVILSGEL
+282 
-294 LKRSE
+294 
-299 DLIEQN
+299 
-305 VHPTVIC
+305 
-312 EGFRLAAERAI
+312 
-323 GLMEGHGISTEND
+323 
-336 DGVLQEVA
+336 
-344 KTALTGK
+344 
-351 SAGAVKSFMAD
+351 
-362 ICVRAVNAVG
+362 
-372 VIEDDERLVDLSDIK
+372 ERLVDLSDIK

-413 AGMPRSVSDAK
+413 AGMPRSVSEAK

-464 LVNTIENAGA
+464 LVDTIEKAGA
-474 NVLICQKGIDEL
+474 NVLVCQKGIDEL

-526 GDDLG
+526 GEDLG
-531 AASRVEEKKIGDS
+531 PVVQKPSPSPFSSEAAPSTWLTKFDGPSTTLLALSLLLGRTVQSSRAEEA
-544 DMTFITGCPE
+544 FW
-554 AKSVSVLLRGG
+554 LRFLVICEP
-565 TEHVVDEIRRAFD
+565 TPRP
-578 DAVGVVSVA
+578 SVA
-587 WEDGAVLT
+587 VNKWRLRPLPLLLK
-595 GGGSVLAA
+595 SFLA
-603 VSRDL
+603 RW
-608 RTYAE
+608 RK
-613 TVGGREQMAI
+613 
-623 EAFASALEIIPRTLA
+623 TLA
-638 ENAGLDPVTTLIELR
+638 SIRSPPSSSCEKLTL
-653 KAHADGQTHA
+653 
-663 GINVYEGGV
+663 
-672 VDMKEA
+672 
-678 NVVEPLRVVEQAIQ
+678 
-692 SATETA
+692 TA
-698 IMILRIDDV
+698 SLTLASTSTRAAWWT
-707 ISSKGVPMDEGMG
+707 
-720 DMGDFHM
+720 

>member
-1 MPEGIPMYGNGQAP
+1 MYGNGQAP

-20 DGTQRTRGRTAQSN
+20 EGTQRTRGRSAQSN

-44 AVRST
+44 SVRST

-87 MIIEVAKTQEQHCF
+87 MIIEVAKTQEQHCY

-108 ILSGELLKR
+108 VLSGELLKR

-130 ICEGFRLAAERA
+130 ICEGFRLAAEKA
-142 IGLMEGHGISTEN
+142 ISLLERHGISTEGN
-155 DDGVLQEVA
+155 DEVLLEVA
-164 KTALTGK
+164 KTSLTGK
-171 SAGAVKS
+171 SAGAVKA

-188 NAVGVIE
+188 NAVGVI
-195 DDERLVDLSDIKV
+195 DE
-208 EKRQGG
+208 G
-214 SIKDSSLI
+214 
-222 DGIHLDKERVHAGMP
+222 ER
-237 RSVSDAKIAL
+237 I
-247 VNSAIEVKKTE
+247 
-258 VDAKIQITDPNQ
+258 
-270 LALSPKHKSNIA
+270 
-282 GTTSAVILSGEL
+282 
-294 LKRSE
+294 
-299 DLIEQN
+299 
-305 VHPTVIC
+305 
-312 EGFRLAAERAI
+312 
-323 GLMEGHGISTEND
+323 
-336 DGVLQEVA
+336 
-344 KTALTGK
+344 
-351 SAGAVKSFMAD
+351 
-362 ICVRAVNAVG
+362 
-372 VIEDDERLVDLSDIK
+372 VDLSDIK

-413 AGMPRSVSDAK
+413 AGMPRSINDAK

-452 LFLEEEENYIRN
+452 SFLAEEENYIRG
-464 LVNTIENAGA
+464 LVEKITASGA
-474 NVLICQKGIDEL
+474 NVLVCQKGIDEL
-486 AQHYLSKKGIFAI
+486 AQHYLSKAGVFAI
-499 RRAKKSDMEALA
+499 RRAKKSDMEALS
-511 KATGGTIIT
+511 KATGGRIVT
-520 NLEDMS
+520 NM
-526 GDDLG
+526 DDLSG
-531 AASRVEEKKIGDS
+531 EDLGQAARVEERKIGES

-603 VSRDL
+603 LSRDL

-613 TVGGREQMAI
+613 TIGGREQMAI

-638 ENAGLDPVTTLIELR
+638 ENAGLDPVTTIIALR
-653 KAHADGQTHA
+653 KAHADGDSHA

-672 VDMKEA
+672 VDMQAA
-678 NVVEPLRVVEQAIQ
+678 NVLEPVRVVEQAIQ

-707 ISSKGVPMDEGMG
+707 ISSKGVSMADGFGGE
-720 DMGDFHM
+720 DDFHM

>member
-1 MPEGIPMYGNGQAP
+1 MYGNGQAP

-20 DGTQRTRGRTAQSN
+20 DGTQRTRGRSAQSN

-78 MDIEHPAAK
+78 MDIDHPAAK
-87 MIIEVAKTQEQHCF
+87 MIIEVAKTQEQHCY
-101 DGTTSAV
+101 DGTTTAV
-108 ILSGELLKR
+108 VLSGELLKR
-117 SEDLIEQNVHPTV
+117 SEDLIDQNVHPTV
-130 ICEGFRLAAERA
+130 ICEGFRLAAEKA
-142 IGLMEGHGISTEN
+142 VGLLESHGISTEN
-155 DDGVLQEVA
+155 DDSVLMEVA

-178 FMADICVRAV
+178 FMADICVRSV
-188 NAVGVIE
+188 NAVGIIE
-195 DDERLVDLSDIKV
+195 GDERIIDLSDIKV

-222 DGIHLDKERVHAGMP
+222 DGIILDKERVHAGMP
-237 RSVSDAKIAL
+237 RSLGDAKIAL

-270 LALSPKHKSNIA
+270 LA
-282 GTTSAVILSGEL
+282 
-294 LKRSE
+294 
-299 DLIEQN
+299 Q
-305 VHPTVIC
+305 
-312 EGFRLAAERAI
+312 
-323 GLMEGHGISTEND
+323 
-336 DGVLQEVA
+336 
-344 KTALTGK
+344 
-351 SAGAVKSFMAD
+351 
-362 ICVRAVNAVG
+362 
-372 VIEDDERLVDLSDIK
+372 
-387 VEKRQGGSIKDS
+387 
-399 SLIDGILLDKERVH
+399 
-413 AGMPRSVSDAK
+413 
-424 IALVNSAIEVK
+424 
-435 KTEVDAKIQ
+435 
-444 ITDPNQLA
+444 
-452 LFLEEEENYIRN
+452 FLEEEENYIRK
-464 LVNTIENAGA
+464 LVTMIQESGA
-474 NVLICQKGIDEL
+474 NVLVCQKGIDEL
-486 AQHYLSKKGIFAI
+486 AQHYMAKAGIMAI
-499 RRAKKSDMEALA
+499 RRAKKSDMEALS
-511 KATGGTIIT
+511 KATGGKIVT
-520 NLEDMS
+520 NLDDITAS
-526 GDDLG
+526 DLG
-531 AASRVEEKKIGDS
+531 HAAKVEEKKIGES
-544 DMTFITGCPE
+544 NMTFITGCPE

-603 VSRDL
+603 LSRDL

-613 TVGGREQMAI
+613 TVGGLEQMAI
-623 EAFASALEIIPRTLA
+623 EAFASALEIVPRTLA

-653 KAHADGQTHA
+653 KAHADGASHT

-672 VDMKEA
+672 VDMKA
-678 NVVEPLRVVEQAIQ
+678 KNVIEPMRVVEQAIQ

-707 ISSKGVPMDEGMG
+707 ISSKGVPMGDDMGGMGGMG
-720 DMGDFHM
+720 DFQM

>member
-1 MPEGIPMYGNGQAP
+1 MYGNGQAP

-101 DGTTSAV
+101 DGTTTAV
-108 ILSGELLKR
+108 VLSGELLKR

-130 ICEGFRLAAERA
+130 ICEGFRLAAEKA
-142 IGLMEGHGISTEN
+142 VGLLESHGIDTMN
-155 DDGVLQEVA
+155 DDDVLMEVA

-171 SAGAVKS
+171 SAGEVKT
-178 FMADICVRAV
+178 FMADICVRSV

-195 DDERLVDLSDIKV
+195 NEDRFVDLADIKV

-222 DGIHLDKERVHAGMP
+222 DGIILDKERVHAGMP
-237 RSVSDAKIAL
+237 RSIKDARIAL

-270 LALSPKHKSNIA
+270 LS
-282 GTTSAVILSGEL
+282 
-294 LKRSE
+294 
-299 DLIEQN
+299 
-305 VHPTVIC
+305 
-312 EGFRLAAERAI
+312 
-323 GLMEGHGISTEND
+323 M
-336 DGVLQEVA
+336 
-344 KTALTGK
+344 
-351 SAGAVKSFMAD
+351 
-362 ICVRAVNAVG
+362 
-372 VIEDDERLVDLSDIK
+372 
-387 VEKRQGGSIKDS
+387 
-399 SLIDGILLDKERVH
+399 
-413 AGMPRSVSDAK
+413 
-424 IALVNSAIEVK
+424 
-435 KTEVDAKIQ
+435 
-444 ITDPNQLA
+444 
-452 LFLEEEENYIRN
+452 FLEEEENYIRG
-464 LVNTIENAGA
+464 LVEKIQNSGA

-486 AQHYLSKKGIFAI
+486 AQHYMSKAGIFAI
-499 RRAKKSDMEALA
+499 RRAKKSDMEALS
-511 KATGGTIIT
+511 KATSGNIVT
-520 NLEDMS
+520 NLDDLSE
-526 GDDLG
+526 DDLG
-531 AASRVEEKKIGDS
+531 HAEIVEEKKIGES
-544 DMTFITGCPE
+544 EMTFITGCPE

-603 VSRDL
+603 LSRDL

-623 EAFASALEIIPRTLA
+623 EAFASALEIVPRTLA

-678 NVVEPLRVVEQAIQ
+678 NVLEPMRVVEQAIQ

-698 IMILRIDDV
+698 VMILRIDDV
-707 ISSKGVPMDEGMG
+707 ISSKGVSLGDDMGGMG
-720 DMGDFHM
+720 DFNM